1 MYFDDRFALD
11 NNASFLSWIRR
22 YDDTREQ
29 KLTEWVSEFHP
40 GRLTCKH
47 TTTEKLKDNLG
58 AYNLSCKVEF
68 ENGEKW
74 IVRFPMV
81 GKVLNVDEKIETEVA
96 TMKLIRQKTTIPV
109 PDVKAWGLAADN
121 ALGIGPFIMMD
132 FIEGISVDRILQN
145 PKARIMRQ
153 DVSENVVETIFR
165 QMVDFLLQLQKLDFS
180 CIGSLASGFEADSG
194 GFSAMVYSRPL
205 TKKSHDFLLDG
216 GVDVF
221 APRNKTFASTAEYFH
236 HVIDGDLQHL
246 HDQPNSV
253 DDEHDAREKYIYFN
267 VMKSLVSRHVLPNQ
281 DTGPFKLICDD
292 LQPTNMIVNNE
303 QDLKI
308 IGVLDWEWSYAA
320 PAQLVSTPW
329 WLLIESPNVWSYID
343 KRLDRFN
350 RLLELYSRILAEEE
364 PKILG
369 EGFDEDR
376 KPSTMLQACEEDGR
390 QWFHMILR
398 RGFNGPASV
407 PFIKLR
413 EQTKDWDELAS
424 AIPEEEIE
432 AFVSKKMADLQK
444 YQEQLAEMEER
455 YKVTWNSDLQ
465 DWNPFLSDNRRLLVI
480 DDSRRQWQSWACFN

>member
-1 MYFDDRFALD
+1 
-11 NNASFLSWIRR
+11 
-22 YDDTREQ
+22 
-29 KLTEWVSEFHP
+29 
-40 GRLTCKH
+40 
-47 TTTEKLKDNLG
+47 
-58 AYNLSCKVEF
+58 
-68 ENGEKW
+68 
-74 IVRFPMV
+74 
-81 GKVLNVDEKIETEVA
+81 
-96 TMKLIRQKTTIPV
+96 
-109 PDVKAWGLAADN
+109 
-121 ALGIGPFIMMD
+121 MMD

-221 APRNKTFASTAEYFH
+221 
-236 HVIDGDLQHL
+236 
-246 HDQPNSV
+246 V